1 MVNDLNSYLP
11 TPTKRKFAAT
21 FSVVRPISFWLQ
33 LALSG
38 VSFLALFLA
47 IFSRNATVQTTT
59 QTTTNSVMG
68 FGVFLGIIGLL
79 VVSFRL
85 YWVNRYRRLD
95 KILQSPARELHPSKE
110 DVIQVL
116 QIGLIVSLVGLL
128 LAFLASEVAVIAVL
142 SKILALPQTV
152 AVYRPENV
160 IRPLDIF
167 VVLANVNLIGAHL
180 VGVATSFGLLNWLD
194 Q

>member
-11 TPTKRKFAAT
+11 TPTKQKFAAT

-33 LALSG
+33 LALSA

-47 IFSRNATVQTTT
+47 IFSRNTTVH
-59 QTTTNSVMG
+59 TTTNSVMG

-95 KILQSPARELHPSKE
+95 KILQSPAMS
-110 DVIQVL
+110 
-116 QIGLIVSLVGLL
+116 
-128 LAFLASEVAVIAVL
+128 
-142 SKILALPQTV
+142 
-152 AVYRPENV
+152 
-160 IRPLDIF
+160 
-167 VVLANVNLIGAHL
+167 
-180 VGVATSFGLLNWLD
+180 SFFFIKTNYVR
-194 Q
+194 

>member
-11 TPTKRKFAAT
+11 TPTKQKFAAT

-33 LALSG
+33 LALSA

-47 IFSRNATVQTTT
+47 IFSRNATVH
-59 QTTTNSVMG
+59 TTTNSVMG

-95 KILQSPARELHPSKE
+95 KILQSPARELHPRKE

-142 SKILALPQTV
+142 SKILALPQAV